1 MEIGRACFKALV
13 LTWFL
18 VLSGCVSTPNSAI
31 TDIKQERD
39 GLSARNLATGECGVF
54 VWTGDTSRRFI
65 LFSQSGK
72 RAAVWD
78 SPDGELALKISE
90 QSGPIKDGQYPKQTF
105 VDPANSD
112 IRLTLNLR
120 DSQIIA
126 SGTRYK
132 SGTFNIKKADEWDR
146 VIPVV
151 GLSMCQR

>member
-1 MEIGRACFKALV
+1 MEIRRACFRALV
-13 LTWFL
+13 LTPLL
-18 VLSGCVSTPNSAI
+18 VLSGCASMPNSAT

-39 GLSARNLATGECGVF
+39 GLSARNLAAGECGVF

-72 RAAVWD
+72 REAVWD
-78 SPDGELALKISE
+78 SPDGELALEISD
-90 QSGPIKDGQYPKQTF
+90 QSGPIQNGQYPKQTF
-105 VDPANSD
+105 IDPANPE
-112 IRLTLNLR
+112 IRLSLNLR

-132 SGTFNIKKADEWDR
+132 SGTFNIKKAGEWDR